1 MASVTL
7 NITTFRTQ
15 YPEFI
20 STVKYTDTSITM
32 AFNKATIF
40 FKNETNCELD
50 ESQLEVVLYLMTAHL
65 LKVQSNTLKGGQGLV
80 GSATIDKVSVSII
93 SPKNL
98 SEFEYFLNQTIYG
111 QELLALMALLTIGG
125 FYVGGSPET
134 MAFIRAN

>member
-7 NITTFRTQ
+7 NITTFRSQ
-15 YPEFI
+15 YPEFTSEI
-20 STVKYTDTSITM
+20 KFTDSAVTM

-50 ESQLEVVLYLMTAHL
+50 EVQLEVILYLMTAHL
-65 LKVQSNTLKGGQGLV
+65 LKVQSNTLKGGSGLV
-80 GSATIDKVSVSII
+80 GSATIDKVSISII

-111 QELLALMALLTIGG
+111 QELLALMAILTLGG

-134 MAFIRAN
+134 MAFKRAY